1 MRAMFTSN
9 NSNIN
14 KETNNKNTNNLSR
27 KATK

>member
-9 NSNIN
+9 NSNTN